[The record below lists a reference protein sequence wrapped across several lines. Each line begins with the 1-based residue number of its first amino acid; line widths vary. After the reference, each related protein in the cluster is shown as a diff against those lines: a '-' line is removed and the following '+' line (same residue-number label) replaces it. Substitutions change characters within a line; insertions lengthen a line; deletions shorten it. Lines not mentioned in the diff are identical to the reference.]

1 MMKFVK
7 SDIWCT
13 LFNSESEES
22 AALVFNCIFKKPM
35 TVGQF
40 IDSTEDQFRRMIHR
54 SYVLHDLLKPYI
66 HRKNGLNLVGMPEKN
81 ECVLYVCLTDV
92 QRGLYA
98 VNHPCFILFLNI
110 SRYVLYLFHRNS
122 LS

>member
-7 SDIWCT
+7 RDIWFE
-13 LFNSESEES
+13 LFNVESEES
-22 AALVFNCIFKKPM
+22 ASKMFKDLFTTPM

-40 IDSTEDQFRRMIHR
+40 LDSTQDEFKRLINR

-66 HRKNGLNLVGMPEKN
+66 HRKNGWNLAGMPEKN

-92 QRGLYA
+92 QKRLYK
-98 VNHPCFILFLNI
+98 VNNSLMFLN
-110 SRYVLYLFHRNS
+110 LNS
-122 LS
+122 HF

>member
-7 SDIWCT
+7 GDIWYE
-13 LFNSESEES
+13 LFDAESEES
-22 AALVFNCIFKKPM
+22 AIQVFNELFTTPM

-40 IDSTEDQFRRMIHR
+40 LDSTQDEFKRMINR

-66 HRKNGLNLVGMPEKN
+66 HRKNGLNLAGMPDKN

-92 QRGLYA
+92 QKRLYK
-98 VNHPCFILFLNI
+98 VNNSFMFLN
-110 SRYVLYLFHRNS
+110 LKLNF
-122 LS
+122 

>member
-1 MMKFVK
+1 MMKCVK
-7 SDIWCT
+7 SDVWCT
-13 LFNSESEES
+13 LFNDESEES
-22 AALVFNCIFKKPM
+22 AARLFNDIFQKPM

-40 IDSTEDQFRRMIHR
+40 IDSTGYQFRSMIYR

-92 QRGLYA
+92 QRRLYK
-98 VNHPCFILFLNI
+98 VNYPYFYII
-110 SRYVLYLFHRNS
+110 S
-122 LS
+122 